1 MYESDD
7 ILNNKNKVF
16 KDSRN
21 KHSLAK
27 CHIADCPCRELHRR
41 EQHICREL
49 HRCEQRICRSE
60 WGVGG
65 FLALEKVVLM
75 RVRAPLAV
83 SKVEC
88 GSRER
93 RRRLSR
99 FGLWFCLS
107 SVMKLC
113 RYMKIC
119 RVNKRV
125 VLKVKSSC
133 RFSPEE
139 ETA

>member
-1 MYESDD
+1 MSLTAYVANSVFVEVSWESE
-7 ILNNKNKVF
+7 V
-16 KDSRN
+16 
-21 KHSLAK
+21 
-27 CHIADCPCRELHRR
+27 
-41 EQHICREL
+41 
-49 HRCEQRICRSE
+49 
-60 WGVGG
+60 

-75 RVRAPLAV
+75 LVRASLAV
-83 SKVEC
+83 SEVEF

-99 FGLWFCLS
+99 FGFWFGLS